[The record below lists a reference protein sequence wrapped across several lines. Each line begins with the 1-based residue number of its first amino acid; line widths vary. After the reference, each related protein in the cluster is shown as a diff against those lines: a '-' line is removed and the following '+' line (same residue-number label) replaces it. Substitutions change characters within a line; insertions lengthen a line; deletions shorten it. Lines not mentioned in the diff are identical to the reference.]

1 MLHAVSYMVFPPSS
15 SNRTNFLLV
24 QKEPFSPREVR
35 DDLLWEDYTHISLF
49 FRFQMLKSFT
59 LTFLI

>member
-15 SNRTNFLLV
+15 SNRINFLLV

-59 LTFLI
+59 LTF

>member
-1 MLHAVSYMVFPPSS
+1 MLLALSYMVFPPSS

-35 DDLLWEDYTHISLF
+35 DDLLWKI
-49 FRFQMLKSFT
+49 T
-59 LTFLI
+59 LT